1 MKKIAI
7 VGAGTW
13 GTALGLMLHNNGH
26 KVSIWTWR
34 EEEATEMNKTHE
46 NKNLKDINIPI
57 DVEIS
62 SDLERIMSG
71 KDILVVAV
79 PSVAMREN
87 LKNIARYITK
97 EQIVIIASK
106 GIEENTFMTMTDIA
120 SELMPENEIAALSGP
135 SHAEE
140 VAKGIPTTCV
150 ITTKKKLIAKL
161 LQDTFMGETFRVY
174 INPDMVGVE
183 LGGALKN
190 IIALAAGMADGLE
203 LGDNTK
209 AALMTRG
216 LLEITKIGIAMGGD
230 QRTFYGLTG
239 FGDLIVTCNSMHSR
253 NRRMGILLGKG
264 YSMKEALA
272 EVKMVVEGVN
282 SARTA
287 YNLAQK
293 FDLDVP
299 IIEAVNK
306 VLFENVG
313 AKEMVNMLMQRRKK
327 EELTDDIE
335 NINHV
340 DWK

>member
-7 VGAGTW
+7 IGAGTW
-13 GTALGLMLHNNGH
+13 GTALGLMLHSNGH

-34 EEEATEMNKTHE
+34 EEEASEMNRTRQ
-46 NKNLKDINIPI
+46 NKNLKDTIIPMDI
-57 DVEIS
+57 EIS
-62 SDLERIMSG
+62 SDLGQIIKE
-71 KDILVVAV
+71 KDILVIAV
-79 PSVAMREN
+79 PSVVMREN
-87 LKNIARYITK
+87 LKDIARYITK
-97 EQIVIIASK
+97 EQIIIIASK
-106 GIEENTFMTMTDIA
+106 GIEESTFMTMTDIA
-120 SELMPENEIAALSGP
+120 SEYMPENEVAALSGP

-140 VAKGIPTTCV
+140 VSKGIPTTCV
-150 ITTKKKLIAKL
+150 ITTKKKSVAKL
-161 LQDTFMGETFRVY
+161 LQDTFMCETFRVY

-190 IIALAAGMADGLE
+190 IIALAAGMADGLD

-272 EVKMVVEGVN
+272 EVKMVVEGVY
-282 SARTA
+282 SAKAA
-287 YNLAQK
+287 YDLAQK
-293 FDLDVP
+293 FNLDVP